1 MIYYS
6 FTKKCQTFAGS
17 HLKSSSNY
25 LYIFVF
31 FFKQNEQFEDVPVM
45 KGSLL
50 LFSDVVR
57 PKKKNKSINEK

>member
-1 MIYYS
+1 MSNI
-6 FTKKCQTFAGS
+6 CWL

-25 LYIFVF
+25 LYIFGF
-31 FFKQNEQFEDVPVM
+31 FFKQNKQFEDVPVM

-57 PKKKNKSINEK
+57 PKKK